1 MLRPFVLVLVSFAA
15 CAGAPPEP
23 TPGPD
28 LASVTLPNSIPES
41 QKGDVYRLLLELDQ
55 AIDSYQATLD
65 SQGSQRRDT
74 QLEKIERFLRD
85 TVLDTGARQ
94 LGQGL
99 AQDAGWQPGRNFHR
113 LTAIAADQS
122 SAWQQGIALAAL
134 GFSGKEEAM
143 PTILQG
149 AQLAN
154 VELVDRAVFGLA
166 VLRAPKT
173 PPGVVAAV
181 VMRPEFPEDSRV
193 AAAWALCH
201 LQTNSDR
208 TDEFAPLWL
217 AMTEQRDRLPAGVQL
232 YAVRGLG
239 QLRDGRHAD
248 VVAPFLQHP
257 MPLVR
262 CASTIALARMN
273 AQAHWRD
280 VLALLAPQETNQNV
294 RLHASKALQALAGGV
309 DHGYD
314 VGAWQKQFDRGV
326 PATAGRTEPTE
337 RPDSPTGR

>member
-1 MLRPFVLVLVSFAA
+1 MLRPLALSLVTFAA
-15 CAGAPPEP
+15 CASAPTET

-28 LASVTLPNSIPES
+28 LASMTLPGSIPEN
-41 QKGDVYRLLLELDQ
+41 QKGDVYKLLLELDQ

-65 SQGSQRRDT
+65 GQGSQRRDT

-99 AQDAGWQPGRNFHR
+99 AQDAGWTPGRNFHR
-113 LTAIAADQS
+113 LQAIAADQS

-134 GFSGKEEAM
+134 GFSGKDEAM

-149 AQLAN
+149 AQLKDIA
-154 VELVDRAVFGLA
+154 LVDRAVFGLA

-173 PPGVVAAV
+173 PPGVVAAL
-181 VMRPEFPEDSRV
+181 VMRDDLPEDSRV
-193 AAAWALCH
+193 AAAWALGQ
-201 LQTNSDR
+201 LQTTSDR
-208 TDEFAPLWL
+208 AGEYAALWL
-217 AMTEQRDRLPAGVQL
+217 AMIEQRDRLPAGVQL

-239 QLRDGRHAD
+239 MLRDGRHAD

-257 MPLVR
+257 MPLIR
-262 CASTIALARMN
+262 CAATIALARMN
-273 AQAHWRD
+273 AQAHWRE
-280 VLALLAPQETNQNV
+280 VLELLAPQETNQNV

-309 DHGYD
+309 NHGYD
-314 VGAWQKQFDRGV
+314 VGAWMKQFDRGA
-326 PATAGRTEPTE
+326 PGAARQAEPSE
-337 RPDSPTGR
+337 RVDSPTDR

>member
-1 MLRPFVLVLVSFAA
+1 MLRSLVLTLVTFAA
-15 CAGAPPEP
+15 CAGTKPEP

-28 LASVTLPNSIPES
+28 LTAMTLPGSIPES
-41 QKGDVYRLLLELDQ
+41 QKGDVYKLLLELDQ

-99 AQDAGWQPGRNFHR
+99 AQDAGWTPGRNYHR
-113 LTAIAADQS
+113 LTAIATDQS

-181 VMRPEFPEDSRV
+181 VMRPEYPEDSRV
-193 AAAWALCH
+193 AAAWALCQ
-201 LQTNSDR
+201 LQTTTER
-208 TDEFAPLWL
+208 IEEFPSLWL

-239 QLRDGRHAD
+239 MLRDIRHAA

-257 MPLVR
+257 MPLIR

-273 AQAHWRD
+273 AQDRWREI
-280 VLALLAPQETNQNV
+280 LALLEPQETNQNV

-314 VGAWQKQFDRGV
+314 VGAWLKQFDRGA
-326 PATAGRTEPTE
+326 PANAGRGEPAD
-337 RPDSPTGR
+337 RSGSPTGR

>member
-1 MLRPFVLVLVSFAA
+1 MLRPLVLTLVTFAA
-15 CAGAPPEP
+15 CAGTAPEP

-28 LASVTLPNSIPES
+28 LAQMTLPGSIPEN
-41 QKGDVYRLLLELDQ
+41 QKGDVYKLLLELDQ

-74 QLEKIERFLRD
+74 QLEKIERYLRD

-154 VELVDRAVFGLA
+154 VALVDRAVFGLA

-181 VMRPEFPEDSRV
+181 VTRPEFPEDSRV
-193 AAAWALCH
+193 AAAWALCQ
-201 LQTNSDR
+201 LQTTTDR
-208 TDEFAPLWL
+208 IEEYAPLWL

-239 QLRDGRHAD
+239 MLRDLRHAD

-262 CASTIALARMN
+262 CAATIALARMN
-273 AQAHWRD
+273 AQAHWRAI
-280 VLALLAPQETNQNV
+280 LALLEPQETNQNV

-314 VGAWQKQFDRGV
+314 VGAWLKQFDRGT
-326 PATAGRTEPTE
+326 PATAGRAEPAD
-337 RPDSPTGR
+337 RPGSPSGR